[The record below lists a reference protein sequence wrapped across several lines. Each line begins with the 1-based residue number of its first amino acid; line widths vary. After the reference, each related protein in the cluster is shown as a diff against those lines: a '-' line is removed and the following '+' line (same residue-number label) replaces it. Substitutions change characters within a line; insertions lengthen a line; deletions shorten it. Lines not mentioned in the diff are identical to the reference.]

1 MKAKAVVFGVAA
13 ALLASGPALGD
24 GMIVPVRPD
33 LRVRGAWSVKYHH
46 VSVTVRDQVA
56 SVTIDQEFVND
67 GRGMIEVEYLFPL
80 PPHAAIDGMT
90 MTVNGKEF
98 SGKIM
103 KAEDARRVYED
114 IVRRKKDPA
123 LLEYAGFGLY
133 RTKAFPLEPGKPCR
147 VVINYKDFCKK
158 DRDLVEVWYPLN
170 TEKFS
175 ARPIES
181 VEVTA
186 DIKSRADVTAV
197 YSPTHDV
204 HVQRKGPRHVIV
216 KYAAKKV
223 LPTTDFQVFY
233 KASNEAVGATLLT
246 HQPRPGKDGYFLML
260 VSPNP
265 RVAGEAGVAKD
276 LVIVLDHS
284 GSMAGKMIAQAKGAV
299 RYVLRNLNSE
309 DRFNVI
315 AYSDSAEAF
324 FDGLPERS
332 QQRIEEAI
340 DRLDRI
346 EARGGTNIYEALQL
360 AMAMLGGKP
369 VLELPSH
376 GKPLAGA
383 GDRPKYVIFLT
394 DGQPTVG
401 AKTEEKDI
409 LLDTKSANTCGA
421 RMFAF
426 GVGYDVNVRLLD
438 RLVADNRGRSDYV
451 KPTEPVET
459 RISSLYAKIK
469 NPVMTELKVTIAG
482 LRLRD
487 MYPREPGDLFDGDQI
502 VLVGRYLGEDVAGL
516 KAAEGAYQTQLVVA
530 GKYRGRQRAFE
541 YPVSVNPSGRD
552 ARFAFVE
559 QLWAIRR
566 VGYLLDQIQLH
577 GKSEE
582 VLDELVRLSM
592 VYGIITPYT
601 SFLADETGG
610 LGDVRE
616 LRTSAREAASG
627 LRIVDGAGGQIAA
640 MNRQRLNLAVRPA
653 APSALGKGVVNFGFS
668 DRKSYEAGRLET
680 VANVRNVGN
689 QAMYRRGRLWVTP
702 ETAKLDLKA
711 DADKIV
717 EIRRFS
723 PEYFEL
729 VRRNTVLQNQMLAG
743 QQVNEELL
751 IRLHGQVYLVR

>member
-299 RYVLRNLNSE
+299 RYVLRNLNSD

-482 LRLRD
+482 LRL
-487 MYPREPGDLFDGDQI
+487 
-502 VLVGRYLGEDVAGL
+502 
-516 KAAEGAYQTQLVVA
+516 
-530 GKYRGRQRAFE
+530 AFE